1 MMPMV
6 NKYSMVMEKI
16 LCTVQIYLFI
26 LILSLL
32 KLKFYFKKKEKKN
45 VFHWSGHSN
54 PKLSAQTPLNKE
66 YGYKIR
72 VM

>member
-32 KLKFYFKKKEKKN
+32 KLKFYFKKKRKKTR
-45 VFHWSGHSN
+45 
-54 PKLSAQTPLNKE
+54 LSLEWALQPQTVSTNSTEQRIWL
-66 YGYKIR
+66 
-72 VM
+72 